1 MKEMNPVL
9 VRVRGVQKTPE
20 GEENTIRTEAR
31 GRYIFRGGKHYVLY
45 EEEGLSEVG
54 KVSTTL
60 KFDEEK
66 LTLLRHGAVEQTL
79 EFVPRRES
87 RSPYRTPIG
96 LLNLTVR
103 TEFLGMDLSA
113 DTKTLTVVYSLA
125 VEGIHQSQNSLY
137 IEVVQID

>member
-9 VRVRGVQKTPE
+9 VKVRGVQKTPE

-103 TEFLGMDLSA
+103 TEFLGMDLASEV
-113 DTKTLTVVYSLA
+113 KSLTVEYSLA
-125 VEGIHQSQNSLY
+125 VEGVHQSQNSLF
-137 IEVVQID
+137 IEVAQID

>member
-9 VRVRGVQKTPE
+9 VKVRGVQKTPE

-31 GRYIFRGGKHYVLY
+31 GRYVFRGGKHYVLY

-66 LTLLRHGAVEQTL
+66 LTLLRHGAVEQTM
-79 EFVPRRES
+79 EFLPRGES
-87 RSPYRTPIG
+87 RSLYRTPIG
-96 LLNLTVR
+96 SLNLAVR

-113 DTKTLTVVYSLA
+113 DTKTLTVEYSLA
-125 VEGIHQSQNSLY
+125 VEGIHQSQNSLF
-137 IEVVQID
+137 IEVAQID